1 MSGKSKQ
8 HFTDEQWSD
17 YVRNLTMVG
26 FVVEI
31 QRHLDSGCE
40 ECREAA
46 RFWSEFYEVSTHA
59 FALLPPSE
67 ALRAV
72 EASFASHSF
81 GASRRKSVLVAK
93 VIFDSMLQPAPAGV
107 RGSKRS
113 PRRIVSQVGKWVV
126 DLQLEQ
132 TAGKKL
138 IVTGQVINRPLSA
151 RAASTLAVSLLREQ
165 VVLGSSS
172 TNQFGEFQVSGESGA
187 GLRLYIDSPGR
198 VAIEVP
204 LPDEGRPDG
213 AD

>member
-1 MSGKSKQ
+1 
-8 HFTDEQWSD
+8 
-17 YVRNLTMVG
+17 
-26 FVVEI
+26 
-31 QRHLDSGCE
+31 
-40 ECREAA
+40 
-46 RFWSEFYEVSTHA
+46 
-59 FALLPPSE
+59 
-67 ALRAV
+67 
-72 EASFASHSF
+72 
-81 GASRRKSVLVAK
+81 
-93 VIFDSMLQPAPAGV
+93 MLQPAPAGV